1 MASSQD
7 KVISFHIS
15 RLKDKSSDV
24 LLKTI
29 EQLVTFGAD
38 AKDALPLLEELFK
51 TNEDVEV
58 RKAAQDAGRSIYLQI
73 QAQKKVSEAQSS

>member
-15 RLKDKSSDV
+15 RLKDKRSDV

-38 AKDALPLLEELFK
+38 AQDALPLLEDLFK
-51 TNEDVEV
+51 TSEDIDV
-58 RKAAQDAGRSIYLQI
+58 RKAAQDAGRSIYLQV
-73 QAQKKVSEAQSS
+73 QEQKKVGEAQSS

>member
-15 RLKDKSSDV
+15 RLKDKNTDV

-29 EQLVTFGAD
+29 EQLITFGAD
-38 AKDALPLLEELFK
+38 AKDALPLLEELYK
-51 TNEDVEV
+51 SNEDPDVQ
-58 RKAAQDAGRSIYLQI
+58 KAAQHAGLYIYKQM
-73 QAQKKVSEAQSS
+73 QTEKKVSEAQSS